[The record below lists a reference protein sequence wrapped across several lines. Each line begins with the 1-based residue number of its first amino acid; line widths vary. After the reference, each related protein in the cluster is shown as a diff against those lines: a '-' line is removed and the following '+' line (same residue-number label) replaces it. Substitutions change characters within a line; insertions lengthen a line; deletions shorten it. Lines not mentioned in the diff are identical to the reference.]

1 MKMLESIY
9 KLILFIYSFG
19 LILSDEFPEFKILG
33 IEPNAGPEYG
43 ETRVIVRFSNLT
55 QELINIYPYPKV
67 NNHI

>member
-19 LILSDEFPEFKILG
+19 LIFSDEFPELKILG

-43 ETRVIVRFSNLT
+43 ETRVIVRLSNLT
-55 QELINIYPYPKV
+55 QEMINLYPYPKV
-67 NNHI
+67 L

>member
-19 LILSDEFPEFKILG
+19 LIFSDEIPELKILG

-43 ETRVIVRFSNLT
+43 ETRVIVRISNLT
-55 QELINIYPYPKV
+55 QEMINLYPYPKV
-67 NNHI
+67 IWKF